1 MSADK
6 TLLPIVPTVIREHPN
21 SPLERWEEINCCC
34 CCSCYVNGN
43 ATSFPL
49 ASVESFTWN
58 ELDSI
63 SWWMVNE
70 HLRTRKTSKPTHE
83 TKAKEAAIVNVLTNV
98 YRRLSLPCRYKHEQW
113 LSRQIPPT
121 IIARVWERK
130 IIESNKFSLICSFSS
145 YLASQSKAQDWE
157 RWLETSWIFV
167 AISTSLDTSHHDR
180 WRDKTSAD
188 KWVFSRWIHP
198 SIQTNIYMAPLNAN
212 TLKPS
217 IGNDDVSVWKYI
229 KQLTFLISL
238 CIAFPPSPILIMVLD
253 CVYDSLSIEWGVRTQ
268 GVGIDCLRT
277 CLSSNQRSS
286 KEKKDWSRWYSCLL
300 LRKMKRQGATPLC
313 AQ

>member
-1 MSADK
+1 MSMEMQHLSLLLLSSLLHETNSIRSLDGWLMNICAPVKQANQRTRQRRKKRQLSMCWQMYTGVCPCLAD
-6 TLLPIVPTVIREHPN
+6 
-21 SPLERWEEINCCC
+21 INTNNDCPDR
-34 CCSCYVNGN
+34 
-43 ATSFPL
+43 F
-49 ASVESFTWN
+49 
-58 ELDSI
+58 
-63 SWWMVNE
+63 
-70 HLRTRKTSKPTHE
+70 HLRSSH
-83 TKAKEAAIVNVLTNV
+83 
-98 YRRLSLPCRYKHEQW
+98 
-113 LSRQIPPT
+113 
-121 IIARVWERK
+121 ARVWERK

-198 SIQTNIYMAPLNAN
+198 SIQTYIYMAPLNAN